1 METLKLHSDIFK
13 CTDLTLLKSILSDPT
28 TTDEQRLD
36 AAYQYDRLKAH
47 LEEKSKKEYNAN
59 ENKPIIN
66 EKYADII

>member
-1 METLKLHSDIFK
+1 METLNLHFDIFK
-13 CTDLTLLKSILSDPT
+13 CTDLSLLKSILSDPT

-47 LEEKSKKEYNAN
+47 LEEKAKREYNEN
-59 ENKPIIN
+59 ENKPIKN